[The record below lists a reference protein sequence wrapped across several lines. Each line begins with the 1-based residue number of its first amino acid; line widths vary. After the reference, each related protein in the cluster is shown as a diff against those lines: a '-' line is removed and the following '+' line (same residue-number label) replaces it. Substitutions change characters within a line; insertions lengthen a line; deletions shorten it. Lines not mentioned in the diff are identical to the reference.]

1 MMKWFVTHGP
11 ATRVKDFWIQ
21 AKAAGTQRCRGS
33 LNHFISNMSMR
44 PPQNMR
50 GGGDRSGS
58 SRNESIDDPLLAE
71 NDNLSDDDN
80 AQVDIDAPDV
90 ENEDPLLL
98 AIDDLEGRVVAA
110 VDEMKIHP
118 GVSTGGNIHEELAI
132 LLRPVLEV
140 AAHTGP
146 SVARTYYR
154 GAGPEGVE
162 ASVEDAYER
171 TVSDLALPVM
181 LEMAQSDANPIKRVA
196 SLEFFRTLY
205 KECHK
210 AGSWLDMTTTGI
222 QAGPYG
228 PGGSHHLSSAITP
241 AMRVVIKRRQQKRL
255 VREGELLRY
264 WLEAAVACLGAVV
277 LIDGRAILAASA
289 ALRPALQHIAQRIRD
304 ADDRGAARLFAPVM
318 KMVEPVLRKLFVAG
332 EGATHPEEVRAAAIK
347 FLEILLLCCSHK
359 PQDDSSRRKGQG
371 VCILLVAF

>member
-1 MMKWFVTHGP
+1 
-11 ATRVKDFWIQ
+11 VKDTTL
-21 AKAAGTQRCRGS
+21 ARRLLPGTHS
-33 LNHFISNMSMR
+33 VLLSAVLTEPFSSYMSMR
-44 PPQNMR
+44 PPQR
-50 GGGDRSGS
+50 GGGGDRGGG
-58 SRNESIDDPLLAE
+58 SRNEVIDDPLLAE

-80 AQVDIDAPDV
+80 AQGDMDAPDV

-118 GVSTGGNIHEELAI
+118 GVSTGGNIYEELAI

-171 TVSDLALPVM
+171 TVSDLTLPVM
-181 LEMAQSDANPIKRVA
+181 LEMAQSDVNPVKRVA

-205 KECHK
+205 KECQK
-210 AGSWLDMTTTGI
+210 AGSWLDTTTAGI

-241 AMRVVIKRRQQKRL
+241 AVRVVIKRRQQKRL

-264 WLEAAVACLGAVV
+264 WLEAAVAGLGGATV
-277 LIDGRAILAASA
+277 DGRAILAASA

-318 KMVEPVLRKLFVAG
+318 KLVEAVLQKLFVSG
-332 EGATHPEEVRAAAIK
+332 GGGSPSEEVRAAAIK

-371 VCILLVAF
+371 VRIRFVVS

>member
-1 MMKWFVTHGP
+1 
-11 ATRVKDFWIQ
+11 
-21 AKAAGTQRCRGS
+21 
-33 LNHFISNMSMR
+33 MSMR
-44 PPQNMR
+44 LPVNMR
-50 GGGDRSGS
+50 GGGDRSS
-58 SRNESIDDPLLAE
+58 ISNSRGGNDHSNLDDPLLAE

-80 AQVDIDAPDV
+80 AQIDMDEPEV

-110 VDEMKIHP
+110 IDEVKLHP
-118 GVSTGGNIHEELAI
+118 GVKTNASSSNVHDELAT

-154 GAGPEGVE
+154 GTGPEGIE

-181 LEMAQSDANPIKRVA
+181 LEIAQSDSSSTKRCA

-210 AGSWLDMTTTGI
+210 AGSWLDITTLGI
-222 QAGPYG
+222 NSGPYG
-228 PGGSHHLSSAITP
+228 PGGSHHLTSGTTP

-255 VREGELLRY
+255 TREGEILRY
-264 WLEAAVACLGAVV
+264 WLEAAVACFASGVFTDTEGAVAS
-277 LIDGRAILAASA
+277 RAIIAASA
-289 ALRPALQHIAQRIRD
+289 ALRPSLQHIAQRIRD
-304 ADDRGAARLFAPVM
+304 ADDRGAARLYGPVM
-318 KMVEPVLRKLFVAG
+318 KMVDGVLRKLFLG
-332 EGATHPEEVRAAAIK
+332 SGDEVRSACIK
-347 FLEILLLCCSHK
+347 FLEILMLCCSHK
-359 PQDDSSRRKGQG
+359 PQDDSTRRKGQG
-371 VCILLVAF
+371 VRSASCCVC